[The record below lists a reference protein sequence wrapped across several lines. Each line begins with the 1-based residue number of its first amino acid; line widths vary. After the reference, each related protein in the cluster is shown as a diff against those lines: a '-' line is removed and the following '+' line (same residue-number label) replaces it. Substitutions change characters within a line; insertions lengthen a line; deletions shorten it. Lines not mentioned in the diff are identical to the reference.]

1 MYKLLSI
8 INKMNYC
15 KVTQIMDDGC
25 IIFEQYDEIS
35 YIRENFR
42 LLKIMDNEARKLVE
56 LKNKRKEEKKKR
68 RNNRNIEQIKI
79 DNKKRTFSKS
89 TKERLRVKKEK
100 ERKEIE
106 KQIEKERKEI
116 EKEREDFKRERAL
129 FGYRRRYDR

>member
-1 MYKLLSI
+1 
-8 INKMNYC
+8 MNYC

-25 IIFEQYDEIS
+25 IIFEQYNEIS

-42 LLKIMDNEARKLVE
+42 LLKIMDNETRKLVE

-89 TKERLRVKKEK
+89 TKERFRVKKEK
-100 ERKEIE
+100 EKKQIE
-106 KQIEKERKEI
+106 KQIEKEKKEI
-116 EKEREDFKRERAL
+116 EKERADFKRDRAI

>member
-1 MYKLLSI
+1 
-8 INKMNYC
+8 MNYC

-25 IIFEQYDEIS
+25 IIFEQYNEIS

-68 RNNRNIEQIKI
+68 RNNRTIEQIKI
-79 DNKKRTFSKS
+79 DNNKRTFSKS

-106 KQIEKERKEI
+106 KEKKEI
-116 EKEREDFKRERAL
+116 EKENAIYKKNRAI
-129 FGYRRRYDR
+129 FGRSRRYDR

>member
-1 MYKLLSI
+1 
-8 INKMNYC
+8 MNYC

-25 IIFEQYDEIS
+25 IIFEQYNEIS

-68 RNNRNIEQIKI
+68 RNNRTIEQIKI

-89 TKERLRVKKEK
+89 TKERFRIKKEK
-100 ERKEIE
+100 ERKEKE
-106 KQIEKERKEI
+106 RERKEI
-116 EKEREDFKRERAL
+116 EKEIASLKRERAI
-129 FGYRRRYDR
+129 FGRSRRYDR